1 MKYGLKTVSISII
14 KVHKIICIIKNLT
27 YFYDS
32 FYVFCNL
39 KKIKYLKP
47 ILDVKI
53 YWNSTY
59 YILKHF
65 KELESVLVL
74 LIVDE
79 HSINNLYPNDN
90 DLISIKVNYKI
101 KYIFFKF
108 FALLIILFFNRIFYY
123 FLSL

>member
-1 MKYGLKTVSISII
+1 MLKR
-14 KVHKIICIIKNLT
+14 
-27 YFYDS
+27 
-32 FYVFCNL
+32 
-39 KKIKYLKP
+39 
-47 ILDVKI
+47 
-53 YWNSTY
+53 
-59 YILKHF
+59 F

-74 LIVDE
+74 LVVDE

-108 FALLIILFFNRIFYY
+108 FALIIILFFNKILYY

>member
-1 MKYGLKTVSISII
+1 MNFSHYCYVAHVLNLGIKYKLKAVSTFII
-14 KVHKIICIIKNLT
+14 KVHKIICIIKNSICLCN
-27 YFYDS
+27 S
-32 FYVFCNL
+32 LCVFCNL
-39 KKIKYLKP
+39 KKIKYLKI
-47 ILDVKI
+47 ILDVKTC
-53 YWNSTY
+53 WNSTY

-101 KYIFFKF
+101 KYIF
-108 FALLIILFFNRIFYY
+108 
-123 FLSL
+123 

>member
-1 MKYGLKTVSISII
+1 MLK
-14 KVHKIICIIKNLT
+14 C
-27 YFYDS
+27 
-32 FYVFCNL
+32 
-39 KKIKYLKP
+39 
-47 ILDVKI
+47 
-53 YWNSTY
+53 
-59 YILKHF
+59 F

-74 LIVDE
+74 LVVDE